1 MPSME
6 LETLGSF
13 VSLQAVVTLVKA
25 LHSDFATLAHVLVRP
40 HQKEHSLTAPCSH
53 SLAVLAGLP
62 LSASKCL
69 PLFASL
75 RTKLSTS
82 LHTPCAPQPSDILKI
97 RCRLI
102 LSTYFSDN

>member
-1 MPSME
+1 MPCMA
-6 LETLGSF
+6 LETLGSL
-13 VSLQAVVTLVKA
+13 VSLQGVVTLVKA

-40 HQKEHSLTAPCSH
+40 HQREHSLTAPCSH

-62 LSASKCL
+62 LSASKWL

-75 RTKLSTS
+75 CTKLSNS
-82 LHTPCAPQPSDILKI
+82 LHTPCAPQPGGILKI

-102 LSTYFSDN
+102 LFTYFSDN